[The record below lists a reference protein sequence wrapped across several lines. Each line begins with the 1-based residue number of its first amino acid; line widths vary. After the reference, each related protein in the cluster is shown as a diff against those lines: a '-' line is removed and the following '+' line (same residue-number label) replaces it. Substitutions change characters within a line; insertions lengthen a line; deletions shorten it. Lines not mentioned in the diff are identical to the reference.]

1 MSQTFAVIL
10 LLLIFLTHLVSSLI
24 QDFSFIGF
32 KKASPNLT
40 LNGVAEIAPTGAIRL
55 TTETQRVI
63 GHAFYS
69 LPIRFKPIG
78 VNRALSFSTSFAIA
92 MVPEFVTLGGHGL
105 AFAITPTPDLRG
117 SLPSQYLG
125 LLNSSRVNFSSH
137 FFAVE
142 FDTVRDLEFE
152 DINDNHVGIDINS
165 MESSISTPAGYFL
178 ANSTKKELFL
188 DGGRVIQAW
197 IDYDSNKKR
206 LDVKLS
212 PFSEKPKLSLL
223 SYDVDLSS
231 VFGDEMYVGFSASTG
246 LLASSHYILGWNF
259 NMSGEAFS
267 LSLPSLPRIPSSIK
281 KRKKKRQSL
290 ILGVSLLC
298 SLLIFAV
305 LVAASLWQS
314 GDIRDVV
321 DRRLN
326 GDFDEEEVV
335 MVIKLGLLCSNNSP
349 EVRPT
354 MRQVVMYLE
363 KQFPSPEVVP
373 APDFLDANDSMCLD
387 ERSGSAGEFE
397 DFVDSA
403 RFYSGPNETTTS
415 SIFSFSGKTRTDPR

>member
-1 MSQTFAVIL
+1 METFVFVW
-10 LLLIFLTHLVSSLI
+10 LLLIFFTHLASSLT

-32 KKASPNLT
+32 KKASPNLIMS
-40 LNGVAEIAPTGAIRL
+40 GVTEIANTGAIRL
-55 TTETQRVI
+55 TTDTSRVI

-69 LPIRFKPIG
+69 LPIRFKPPG
-78 VNRALSFSTSFAIA
+78 QNRALSFSTSFVIA
-92 MVPEFVTLGGHGL
+92 MVPEYVTLGGHGL
-105 AFAITPTPDLRG
+105 AFTITPTPNLQG
-117 SLPSQYLG
+117 SLSSQYLG
-125 LLNSSRVNFSSH
+125 ILNSSRANVSSH

-142 FDTVRDLEFE
+142 FDTVKDLEFE
-152 DINDNHVGIDINS
+152 DINDNHVGIDIN
-165 MESSISTPAGYFL
+165 TAYFL
-178 ANSTKKELFL
+178 PNSTKKELFL
-188 DGGRVIQAW
+188 DSGRVIQAW

-212 PFSEKPKLSLL
+212 PLSEKPKLSLL
-223 SYDVDLSS
+223 SYNIDLST

-259 NMSGEAFS
+259 NMSGEALS
-267 LSLPSLPRIPSSIK
+267 LSLPSLPRVP
-281 KRKKKRQSL
+281 RPLKKKKSPGL
-290 ILGVSLLC
+290 ILGVSLSC
-298 SLLIFAV
+298 SLLVIAG
-305 LVAASLWQS
+305 LVAAVMWQS

-326 GDFDEEEVV
+326 GEYDEDEVV

-387 ERSGSAGEFE
+387 DGSGNINAGEFE

-403 RFYSGPNETTTS
+403 RFYSGPNPTTSS
-415 SIFSFSGKTRTDPR
+415 SIFSFGGKAKTDGR